1 MGGPKTKEENL
12 EATKLIG
19 ETLFIG
25 DSVKDYEVAIN
36 YGFDFIFVYG
46 YTQFV
51 TWQNFFND
59 KNILLSIKN
68 FDDLVNL

>member
-46 YTQFV
+46 YTIRYLAK
-51 TWQNFFND
+51 FFND